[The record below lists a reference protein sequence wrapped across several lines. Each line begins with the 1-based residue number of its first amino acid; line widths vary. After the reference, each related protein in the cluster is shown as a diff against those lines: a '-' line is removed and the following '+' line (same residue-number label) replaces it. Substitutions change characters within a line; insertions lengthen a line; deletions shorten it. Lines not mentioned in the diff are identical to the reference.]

1 MRTFFRNESGVGAIE
16 FALTAPMLSLV
27 LLGIISGWSYFQQNN
42 YMRDGVEVAGK
53 YFLQGGTSEEVALT
67 IAEAAW
73 TDKPNDGSVAINKT
87 CICAGAAASCSGVCS
102 DGSIPE
108 TYWTIEASRTYT
120 DPFFIDLI
128 FPNGMPLYEREVV
141 RVR

>member
-1 MRTFFRNESGVGAIE
+1 MRKFLRNESGVGAIE
-16 FALTAPMLSLV
+16 FALIAPMLAIV
-27 LLGIISGWSYFQQNN
+27 LLGIMSGWAYYQQNN

-53 YFLQGGTSEEVALT
+53 YFLQGGTNEDVALT

-73 TDKPNDGSVAINKT
+73 SGKPADGTVALNKT

-102 DGSIPE
+102 DSSIPE
-108 TYWTIEASRTYT
+108 TYWTIEASSYYT
-120 DPFFIDLI
+120 DPFFSDSI
-128 FPNGMPLYEREVV
+128 FPNGTLLYEREVI